1 MFLIAPIVAAML
13 LTPILGGDLR
23 RLERIRVRHGW
34 LLVVALG
41 TQVWLIARPGPQTP
55 FLTILELAAYP
66 LALAFLFLNSDIPG
80 AWFVAI
86 GAASNFLAI
95 AVNGGVMPAARGA
108 VVLAGRPLDYHGVYA
123 NSAPIAHPH
132 LLFLGD
138 VFAIPAGVP
147 LANTF
152 SVGDIV
158 IAAGVVVAILATT
171 LRGDGADAAT
181 AELGSDPSS

>member
-23 RLERIRVRHGW
+23 RLERIRIRHGW
-34 LLVVALG
+34 LLVAALG

-95 AVNGGVMPAARGA
+95 AVNGGIMPAARGA
-108 VVLAGRPLDYHGVYA
+108 VLLAGRPLDYHGVYA
-123 NSAPIAHPH
+123 NSAAIPHPH

-138 VFAIPAGVP
+138 VFAIPASLP

-152 SVGDIV
+152 SVGDV
-158 IAAGVVVAILATT
+158 LIAAGVVVAILKTT
-171 LRGDGADAAT
+171 LARQAPPAPSAQIGVDG
-181 AELGSDPSS
+181 SS